1 MGAGILIDYNDGRPR
16 MEITAGLRAPAY
28 CTSFNQRA
36 QSNKTLTINTP
47 LTAGSQVVVVLTRP
61 VEVIE
66 VFDQTLVIPDPF
78 YVTSV
83 TRNGNSGISL
93 RGEDAYGA
101 YSGLPQWAGVIME
114 VLPVGSRNAGLL
126 VANSTDFTAISNVA
140 KLMTCRYAK
149 RVRVNGSM
157 ALPVSGVPFARWDD
171 GNVSVGFDGGS
182 IIVRNAS
189 YGGIDD
195 VAASVDMD
203 LVIFNNTPPT
213 PGAGITMTNNQNQVT
228 FSTVNKPFVYD
239 RTINIGTSD
248 QNIGNSLIQL
258 SYTGALIQ
266 NNGGYNHVRMN
277 GIRMAGN
284 NVRVAKNRVI
294 GNYSRQQFQ
303 MPGKNIAVP
312 TPLLVIPNMY

>member
-1 MGAGILIDYNDGRPR
+1 MGAGILIDYNDGRPV
-16 MEITAGLRAPAY
+16 MEITAGLRAPSY

-47 LTAGSQVVVVLTRP
+47 LTSGSQVIVALTRP
-61 VEVIE
+61 VEVVE

-83 TRNGNSGISL
+83 TRNGNSGITL

-114 VLPVGSRNAGLL
+114 VLPVGSHNAGLL
-126 VANSTDFTAISNVA
+126 VANATDFTAISNVA

-239 RTINIGTSD
+239 RTINIGTGD

-266 NNGGYNHVRMN
+266 NNSGYNHVRMN

>member
-1 MGAGILIDYNDGRPR
+1 MGAGILIDYNDGRPV
-16 MEITAGLRAPAY
+16 MEITAGLRAPSY
-28 CTSFNQRA
+28 CTTFDQRC
-36 QSNKTLTINTP
+36 QSDKTLTINTP
-47 LTAGSQVVVVLTRP
+47 LTPGSDLVVALTRP

-66 VFDQTLVIPDPF
+66 VFDQTLVLPDPF

-83 TRNGNSGISL
+83 QRNGDSGIIL
-93 RGEDAYGA
+93 RGADAYNA
-101 YSGLPQWAGVIME
+101 YSGLPSWGGVIME

-126 VANSTDFTAISNVA
+126 VANSTDFTAISNVSR
-140 KLMTCRYAK
+140 LMTCRYAQ

-157 ALPVSGVPFARWDD
+157 PLPVGGVPFARWDD

-203 LVIFNNTPPT
+203 LVIFNNTPPA
-213 PGAGITMTNNQNQVT
+213 PGTGITMTNNQGQVT
-228 FSTVNKPFVYD
+228 FSTVNKPFVLNSV
-239 RTINIGTSD
+239 INIGTGG
-248 QNIGNSLIQL
+248 QNIGNSLVQL
-258 SYTGALIQ
+258 SYTGALIE
-266 NNGGYNHVRMN
+266 NNSGYNHVRMN

-284 NVRVAKNRVI
+284 VVSAARNRVI

-303 MPGKNIAVP
+303 MPNRNITVP
-312 TPLLVIPNMY
+312 TPLLVIPNIY

>member
-1 MGAGILIDYNDGRPR
+1 MGAGILIDYNDGRPV
-16 MEITAGLRAPAY
+16 MEITAGLRAPSY

-47 LTAGSQVVVVLTRP
+47 LTAGSQVIVALTRP

-83 TRNGNSGISL
+83 TRNGNSGITL
-93 RGEDAYGA
+93 RGDDAYGA

-213 PGAGITMTNNQNQVT
+213 PGAGITMTNNQGQVT
-228 FSTVNKPFVYD
+228 FSTVNKPFVLNSV
-239 RTINIGTSD
+239 INIGTGG
-248 QNIGNSLIQL
+248 QNIGNSLVQL
-258 SYTGALIQ
+258 SYTGALIE
-266 NNGGYNHVRMN
+266 NNSGYNHVRMN

-284 NVRVAKNRVI
+284 VVSAARNRVI

-303 MPGKNIAVP
+303 IPNRNVTVP

>member
-1 MGAGILIDYNDGRPR
+1 MGAGILIDYNDGRPV
-16 MEITAGLRAPAY
+16 MEITAGLRAPSY

-47 LTAGSQVVVVLTRP
+47 LTEGSQVVVALTRP

-83 TRNGNSGISL
+83 TRNGNSGITL
-93 RGEDAYGA
+93 RGDDAYGA

-157 ALPVSGVPFARWDD
+157 TLPVSGVPFARWDD

-239 RTINIGTSD
+239 RTINLGTGD

>member
-16 MEITAGLRAPAY
+16 MEITAGLRAPSF
-28 CTSFNQRA
+28 CTSFYQRC
-36 QSNKTLTINTP
+36 QSDKTLTINTP
-47 LTAGSQVVVVLTRP
+47 LTPGSELVVALTSP
-61 VEVIE
+61 VEVME
-66 VFDQTLVIPDPF
+66 VFDQTLALPSPF
-78 YVTSV
+78 YVTSIQ
-83 TRNGNSGISL
+83 RNGDGGITL
-93 RGEDAYGA
+93 RGEDAYNA
-101 YSGLPQWAGVIME
+101 YSGLPTWGGVIME

-140 KLMTCRYAK
+140 RLMTCQYAQ
-149 RVRVNGSM
+149 RVHVNGSM
-157 ALPVSGVPFARWDD
+157 PLPVGGVPFARWDD

-195 VAASVDMD
+195 VGAAVDMD
-203 LVIFNNTPPT
+203 LVIFNNTPPS
-213 PGAGITMTNNQNQVT
+213 PGTGITMTNNQGQVT
-228 FSTVNKPFVYD
+228 FSTVNKPFVLNSV
-239 RTINIGTSD
+239 INIGTGG

-258 SYTGALIQ
+258 SYTGALIE
-266 NNGGYNHVRMN
+266 NNSGYNHVRMN

-284 NVRVAKNRVI
+284 VVSTARNRVI

-303 MPGKNIAVP
+303 MPGKNTAVP

>member
-47 LTAGSQVVVVLTRP
+47 LTAGSQVVVALTRP

-83 TRNGNSGISL
+83 TRNGNSGITL

-126 VANSTDFTAISNVA
+126 VANSTDFTAISNVS
-140 KLMTCRYAK
+140 KLMTCRYAQ

-157 ALPVSGVPFARWDD
+157 ALPVSGVPFARWND

-239 RTINIGTSD
+239 RTINIGTGD

>member
-16 MEITAGLRAPAY
+16 MEITAGLRAPSY

-47 LTAGSQVVVVLTRP
+47 LTAGSQVIVALTRP

-83 TRNGNSGISL
+83 TRNGNSGITL
-93 RGEDAYGA
+93 RGDDAYGA

-114 VLPVGSRNAGLL
+114 VLPVGLRNAGLL
-126 VANSTDFTAISNVA
+126 VADSTDFTAISNVA

-312 TPLLVIPNMY
+312 TPLLVLPNMY

>member
-47 LTAGSQVVVVLTRP
+47 LTAGSQVVVALTRP

-83 TRNGNSGISL
+83 TRNGNSGITL

-213 PGAGITMTNNQNQVT
+213 PGAGITMTNSQNQVT

>member
-47 LTAGSQVVVVLTRP
+47 LTPGSQVIVALTRP

-78 YVTSV
+78 YITSV
-83 TRNGNSGISL
+83 TRNGNSGITL
-93 RGEDAYGA
+93 RGDDAYGA

-195 VAASVDMD
+195 VAASVDLD

-239 RTINIGTSD
+239 RTINIGTGD

>member
-1 MGAGILIDYNDGRPR
+1 MGAGILIDYNDGRPV
-16 MEITAGLRAPAY
+16 MEITAGLRAPSY

-36 QSNKTLTINTP
+36 QSNKTLTINTT
-47 LTAGSQVVVVLTRP
+47 LTDGSQVVVALTRP

-83 TRNGNSGISL
+83 TRNGNSGITL

-126 VANSTDFTAISNVA
+126 VANSTDFTAISNVS

-239 RTINIGTSD
+239 RTINIGTGD

>member
-1 MGAGILIDYNDGRPR
+1 MGAGILIDYNDGRPV
-16 MEITAGLRAPAY
+16 MEITAGLRAPSF
-28 CTSFNQRA
+28 CTTFNQRC
-36 QSNKTLTINTP
+36 QSDKTLTINTQ
-47 LTAGSQVVVVLTRP
+47 LTPGSELVVALTNP
-61 VEVIE
+61 VDVIE

-78 YVTSV
+78 YITSV
-83 TRNGNSGISL
+83 TRNGNSGITL
-93 RGEDAYGA
+93 RGGDAYGA

-140 KLMTCRYAK
+140 KLMTCRYAQ

-171 GNVSVGFDGGS
+171 GNVSIGFDGGS

-203 LVIFNNTPPT
+203 LVIFNNTPPS
-213 PGAGITMTNNQNQVT
+213 PGAGITMTNNQGQVT

-239 RTINIGTSD
+239 RTINIGGGD
-248 QNIGNSLIQL
+248 QYIGNSLIQL
-258 SYTGALIQ
+258 SYTGALIE

-284 NVRVAKNRVI
+284 NVRIAKNRVI
-294 GNYSRQQFQ
+294 GNYSRQQLQ

-312 TPLLVIPNMY
+312 TPLLVIPNIY

>member
-1 MGAGILIDYNDGRPR
+1 MGAGILIDYNDGRPV
-16 MEITAGLRAPAY
+16 MEITAGLRAPSY

-47 LTAGSQVVVVLTRP
+47 LTEGSQVVVALTRP

-83 TRNGNSGISL
+83 TRNGNSGITL

-126 VANSTDFTAISNVA
+126 VANSTDFTAISNVSR
-140 KLMTCRYAK
+140 LMTCRYAQ

-157 ALPVSGVPFARWDD
+157 PLPVGGIPFARWDD

-203 LVIFNNTPPT
+203 LVIFNNTPPS
-213 PGAGITMTNNQNQVT
+213 PGTGITMTNNQGQVT
-228 FSTVNKPFVYD
+228 FSTVNKPFVLNSV
-239 RTINIGTSD
+239 INISTGG
-248 QNIGNSLIQL
+248 QNIGNSLVQL
-258 SYTGALIQ
+258 SYTGALIE
-266 NNGGYNHVRMN
+266 NNSGYNHVRMN

-284 NVRVAKNRVI
+284 VVSAARNRVI

-303 MPGKNIAVP
+303 MPNRNVTVP

>member
-47 LTAGSQVVVVLTRP
+47 LTPGSQVIVALTRP
-61 VEVIE
+61 VEVFE
-66 VFDQTLVIPDPF
+66 VFKQTLVIPVPF
-78 YVTSV
+78 YITSV
-83 TRNGNSGISL
+83 TRNGNSGITL
-93 RGEDAYGA
+93 RGEDAYGG

-195 VAASVDMD
+195 VAASVDLN

-239 RTINIGTSD
+239 RTINIGTGD

-294 GNYSRQQFQ
+294 GNYSRQQFR

>member
-83 TRNGNSGISL
+83 TRNGNSGITL

>member
-1 MGAGILIDYNDGRPR
+1 MGAGILIDYNDGRPV
-16 MEITAGLRAPAY
+16 MEITAGLRAPSY

-47 LTAGSQVVVVLTRP
+47 LTDGSQVIVALTRP
-61 VEVIE
+61 VEVFE

-83 TRNGNSGISL
+83 TRNGNSGITL

-126 VANSTDFTAISNVA
+126 VANSTDFTAISNVS

-239 RTINIGTSD
+239 RTINIGTGD

-294 GNYSRQQFQ
+294 GNYSRRQFQ